1 VSVRCRVMVRHPR
14 RLQAPCT
21 APDRKLPVADFQK
34 CGSLPFRQVERRA
47 LVLVQERVSSRI
59 YFEGDF
65 FFAAF
70 SVSFCIASLK
80 P

>member
-1 VSVRCRVMVRHPR
+1 MSVRCRVMGSHPR
-14 RLQAPCT
+14 RLQALVRPW
-21 APDRKLPVADFQK
+21 KLPAADFKK

>member
-1 VSVRCRVMVRHPR
+1 MSVRCRVMVRIPGDFR
-14 RLQAPCT
+14 PLVWP
-21 APDRKLPVADFQK
+21 RKLPVADFQK